1 MAQVFEGKSVNEEIV
16 AKAASGDYE
25 GRFREIMADPSNAH
39 IPRVP
44 DAGKVKDGALVMH
57 NGIKVHVG
65 DMAYYD
71 QFSEILML
79 NKGVHEPQEE
89 RAFGEVLNF
98 VTSGSVMVELGAY
111 WSFYSMWFL
120 QAVPDGRCFMV
131 EPNARWLEVG
141 VENFRLNQLQG
152 DFTQAAVGR
161 EGLKLD
167 EFVKNKGIDTV
178 EILHADIQGHELE
191 MLDGAEGLFARGG
204 VKFAFVSTH
213 SQALHFACLQRLQN
227 RNFDILASVDF
238 DNETY
243 CFDGVIVAK
252 LNSVRGPEPM
262 VLDVRDPSQGLSIRR
277 CGAVS

>member
-1 MAQVFEGKSVNEEIV
+1 MAEVFEGKSVNEEIV

-25 GRFREIMADPSNAH
+25 GRFREIMADPSNAY

-44 DAGKVKDGALVMH
+44 DAGKVKDGTVVMH

-71 QFSEILML
+71 QFSEILTL

-89 RAFGEVLNF
+89 RAFGEVLKF
-98 VTSGSVMVELGAY
+98 VTSRSVMVELGAY

-120 QAVPDGRCFMV
+120 QAVPDGSCFMV

-213 SQALHFACLQRLQN
+213 SQALHFACLQRLQD

-262 VLDVRDPSQGLSIRR
+262 VLDVRDPR
-277 CGAVS
+277 

>member
-1 MAQVFEGKSVNEEIV
+1 MAEVFEGKIVNEEIV
-16 AKAASGDYE
+16 AKAASADYE
-25 GRFREIMADPSNAH
+25 GRFREIMADPSNAY

-44 DAGKVKDGALVMH
+44 DAGKVKDGAVVMH
-57 NGIKVHVG
+57 NGIKVYVG

-71 QFSEILML
+71 QFSEILTL

-161 EGLKLD
+161 EDLKLD

-191 MLDGAEGLFARGG
+191 MSDGAEGLFARGG

-243 CFDGVIVAK
+243 CFDGIIVAK

>member
-1 MAQVFEGKSVNEEIV
+1 MAQVFKGKSVNDEIA
-16 AKAASGDYE
+16 AKAASADFE
-25 GRFREIMADPSNAH
+25 GRFREIMADPSNAY

-44 DAGKVKDGALVMH
+44 DAGQVKDGSVVMH

-71 QFSEILML
+71 DFSEILTL

-89 RAFGEVLNF
+89 RVFGEVLKF
-98 VTSGSVMVELGAY
+98 VTPGSVMVELGAY

-141 VENFRLNQLQG
+141 EENFRLNQLQG
-152 DFTQAAVGR
+152 DFTQAAVGY

-167 EFVKNKGIDTV
+167 DFVKNKGIDTV
-178 EILHADIQGHELE
+178 ELLHADIQGHELE
-191 MLDGAEGLFARGG
+191 MLDGAEALFARGG

-213 SQALHFACLQRLQN
+213 SQALHFTCLQRLQK

-252 LNSVRGPEPM
+252 LNSIPGPEPM
-262 VLDVRDPSQGLSIRR
+262 ILDVRDPRQGLSIRH